1 VQPRTTIIAALLA
14 LGGCGGTALP
24 PLPPTSVAPGKS
36 TQSAA
41 ENRSRTA
48 AHLPAREPLDQRLA
62 GLDEAQVTAAL
73 IDAASDPQAP
83 AAERTEARRRLS
95 LRRSGADQML
105 AALERHED
113 VTAGLR
119 PPVGA
124 LADALA
130 AMQEKRA
137 APLLAHQLNEPAN
150 SPEDVERAA
159 RALTTLATP
168 AEIGDLKVFFS
179 LYHATADDEALVRAV
194 VSVGET
200 LLRIGGESERAL
212 IERAAG
218 DPLTHPGVRRG
229 LEGLQTSSL

>member
-1 VQPRTTIIAALLA
+1 
-14 LGGCGGTALP
+14 
-24 PLPPTSVAPGKS
+24 
-36 TQSAA
+36 
-41 ENRSRTA
+41 
-48 AHLPAREPLDQRLA
+48 
-62 GLDEAQVTAAL
+62 
-73 IDAASDPQAP
+73 
-83 AAERTEARRRLS
+83 
-95 LRRSGADQML
+95 ML
-105 AALERHED
+105 AALEHHGD
-113 VTAGLR
+113 VTSARR

-150 SPEDVERAA
+150 SPQDVERAA
-159 RALTTLATP
+159 RALHTLATP
-168 AEIGDLKVFFS
+168 AELDDLKVFFS

-212 IERAAG
+212 VERAAG

-229 LEGLQTSSL
+229 LEELETSSL